1 MSIIDNLKKSVGIAA
16 DDAAPKKRATKKPAA
31 KKASVKNVEAA
42 ETTEAPK
49 ATAGGNIYSVRLL
62 RAPHVSEKAARLA
75 ATGTYVFQVPLNA
88 EKVAIK
94 KAVEGLYGVN
104 VVAVRTVR
112 IAGKPVNRSR
122 HPAFRRA
129 TKKALVTIKKGQ
141 TINMYEGV

>member
-16 DDAAPKKRATKKPAA
+16 DAAPKKRATKKTTA
-31 KKASVKNVEAA
+31 KKTEGKTEA
-42 ETTEAPK
+42 TEAPK

-62 RAPHVSEKAARLA
+62 RTPHVSEKAARLA

-88 EKVAIK
+88 EKISIK
-94 KAVEGLYGVN
+94 KAVEGLYGVS
-104 VVAVRTVR
+104 VVGVRIVR
-112 IAGKPVNRSR
+112 IAGKPVKRSR

-129 TKKALVTIKKGQ
+129 TKKALVTVKKGQ